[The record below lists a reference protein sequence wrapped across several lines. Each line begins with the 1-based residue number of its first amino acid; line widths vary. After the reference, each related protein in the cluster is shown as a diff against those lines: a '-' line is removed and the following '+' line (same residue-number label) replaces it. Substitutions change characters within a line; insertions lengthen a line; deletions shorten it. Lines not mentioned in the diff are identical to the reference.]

1 MKDNY
6 SLQHKTALLNPYGS
20 IVKVLDGDPE
30 KLLVGIKNVRSIP
43 NTLMHRLEP
52 AGFTLHTIDKKSQ
65 LAGRAVDTEL
75 INPISG
81 RFIRSGYHVLCAWCQ
96 SLKC

>member
-43 NTLMHRLEP
+43 KTLMHRLEP
-52 AGFTLHTIDKKSQ
+52 VSYTHLDVYKRQGAVRAGTGGEFGRGHYC
-65 LAGRAVDTEL
+65 AGENRLSIHSESD
-75 INPISG
+75 P
-81 RFIRSGYHVLCAWCQ
+81 RSG
-96 SLKC
+96 